1 MNKATA
7 DKDTKSSAIYSRK
20 VVKNLKQTLKKL
32 NWLNVVQIVLVT
44 VLMLAPVVLPSVAHG
59 QLVNQFVNNCPIDTG
74 VRCSEGSIAS
84 IFRLIINW
92 ALAIA
97 FIAAVVILIYGGF
110 LYITSAGNTE
120 NATKGKTAILNAL
133 IGIVIIVL
141 SYIIVQIVYRFVS
154 GQGSGGIM
162 GP

>member
-1 MNKATA
+1 M
-7 DKDTKSSAIYSRK
+7 
-20 VVKNLKQTLKKL
+20 VKKLKQTLQKL
-32 NWLNVVQIVLVT
+32 NWLNIAQFVVM
-44 VLMLAPVVLPSVAHG
+44 LMVVLAPVYVPMTAQAG
-59 QLVNQFVNNCPIDTG
+59 LVDTFVNNCPADTG

-97 FIAAVVILIYGGF
+97 FIAAVIMLIYGGF
-110 LYITSAGNTE
+110 RYITSAGNTE
-120 NATKGKTAILNAL
+120 SATVGKTAITNAL

-154 GQGSGGIM
+154 GGGTSGVT

>member
-1 MNKATA
+1 
-7 DKDTKSSAIYSRK
+7 
-20 VVKNLKQTLKKL
+20 VKKLKQTLKKL
-32 NWLNVVQIVLVT
+32 NWLNIAQLAIISMLA
-44 VLMLAPVVLPSVAHG
+44 LAPVVVPYVAHA
-59 QLVNQFVNNCPIDTG
+59 QLVNTFVNNCPADTG

-97 FIAAVVILIYGGF
+97 FIAAVIVLIYGGF
-110 LYITSAGNTE
+110 LYITSAGNTDQ
-120 NATKGKTAILNAL
+120 ATKGKTAIMNAL
-133 IGIVIIVL
+133 VGVVIIVL

-154 GQGSGGIM
+154 GSGTGGVL

>member
-1 MNKATA
+1 M
-7 DKDTKSSAIYSRK
+7 
-20 VVKNLKQTLKKL
+20 KQTLQKL
-32 NWLNVVQIVLVT
+32 NWMNIAQFAIILVVA
-44 VLMLAPVVLPSVAHG
+44 LAPVVIPRVADA
-59 QLVNQFVNNCPIDTG
+59 QLINTFVNNCPADTG

-97 FIAAVVILIYGGF
+97 FIAAVIVLIYGGF

-120 NATKGKTAILNAL
+120 QATKGKTAIMNAL
-133 IGIVIIVL
+133 VGVVIIVL

-154 GQGSGGIM
+154 GSGTGGVL

>member
-1 MNKATA
+1 M
-7 DKDTKSSAIYSRK
+7 
-20 VVKNLKQTLKKL
+20 KQTLKKFS
-32 NWLNVVQIVLVT
+32 WLNIAQMVFMLFLVT
-44 VLMLAPVVLPSVAHG
+44 APITVPAVAHAG
-59 QLVNQFVNNCPIDTG
+59 LVDTFVNNCPADTG

-97 FIAAVVILIYGGF
+97 FIAAVIMLIYGGF
-110 LYITSAGNTE
+110 LYITSAGNTD
-120 NATKGKTAILNAL
+120 NATKGKTAIVNAL
-133 IGIVIIVL
+133 VGIVIIVL

-154 GQGSGGIM
+154 GSGSGGIT

>member
-1 MNKATA
+1 M
-7 DKDTKSSAIYSRK
+7 AI
-20 VVKNLKQTLKKL
+20 VTL
-32 NWLNVVQIVLVT
+32 VA
-44 VLMLAPVVLPSVAHG
+44 LAPVIVPRVADA
-59 QLVNQFVNNCPIDTG
+59 QLINQFVNNCPADTG

-97 FIAAVVILIYGGF
+97 FIAAVIILIYGGF

-120 NATKGKTAILNAL
+120 NATKGKTAIINAI

-141 SYIIVQIVYRFVS
+141 SYVIVQIVYRFVS
-154 GQGSGGIM
+154 GSGSGGVL

>member
-1 MNKATA
+1 M
-7 DKDTKSSAIYSRK
+7 
-20 VVKNLKQTLKKL
+20 VKKLKQTLQKYS
-32 NWLNVVQIVLVT
+32 WLNIAQFVFALLVV
-44 VLMLAPVVLPSVAHG
+44 LAPIYVPVAVAHAG
-59 QLVNQFVNNCPIDTG
+59 LVDTFVNNCPQDTG

-97 FIAAVVILIYGGF
+97 FIAAVIMLIYGGF
-110 LYITSAGNTE
+110 RYITSAGNQET
-120 NATKGKTAILNAL
+120 AKTGRDAIINSL
-133 IGIVIIVL
+133 IGVVIIVL

-154 GQGSGGIM
+154 GQGSGGVT

>member
-1 MNKATA
+1 ML
-7 DKDTKSSAIYSRK
+7 AI
-20 VVKNLKQTLKKL
+20 
-32 NWLNVVQIVLVT
+32 
-44 VLMLAPVVLPSVAHG
+44 APVVLPNVAEA
-59 QLVNQFVNNCPIDTG
+59 QLVNQFINNCPADTG

-97 FIAAVVILIYGGF
+97 FIAAVIILIYGGF
-110 LYITSAGNTE
+110 LYITSAGNTDQ
-120 NATKGKTAILNAL
+120 AGKGKTAIQNAL

-141 SYIIVQIVYRFVS
+141 SYIIVQIVFRFVS
-154 GQGSGGIM
+154 GSGSGGIM